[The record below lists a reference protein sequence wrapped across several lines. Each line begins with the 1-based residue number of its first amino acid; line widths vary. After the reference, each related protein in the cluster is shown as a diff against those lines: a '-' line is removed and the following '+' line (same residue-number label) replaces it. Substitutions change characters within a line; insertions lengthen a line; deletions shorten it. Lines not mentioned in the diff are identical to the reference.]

1 MSKAVRGVLRMM
13 GALLLMLGVTVGGVM
28 AGALFTSPAATSMPW
43 IRPAVAIV
51 AALVAI
57 VALVVWLKPASPA
70 SPAVSAGAKTT
81 KSTTKSTAKSAARN
95 APAFSMP
102 TISMPSLSLGGKA
115 DRTPRAVQALAAA
128 GTAPSEISWRTGLPL
143 DAVALLLAMST
154 TARQLQPPT
163 A

>member
-1 MSKAVRGVLRMM
+1 MKAMRKAVRMLGF
-13 GALLLMLGVTVGGVM
+13 ALLVLGVTVGGVL
-28 AGALFTSPAATSMPW
+28 AGALFTSPVANSMPW
-43 IRPAVAIV
+43 LRMAVSIA

-57 VALVVWLKPASPA
+57 VALVVWLKPMPRS
-70 SPAVSAGAKTT
+70 
-81 KSTTKSTAKSAARN
+81 

-102 TISMPSLSLGGKA
+102 TISMPTISLGGKP

-154 TARQLQPPT
+154 ASRQLQPPT